1 MTVKQLADSADF
13 SAVCLPSEERRID
26 GAYVGDLL
34 SWVMGRANADN
45 AWITIMSNVNVIAV
59 ATLTDV
65 ACVIF
70 AEGVVPDDVL
80 IDVASQKNVNI
91 LTTSL
96 PAYEAALRL
105 SELI

>member
-1 MTVKQLADSADF
+1 MTVKQLAENSDF
-13 SAVCLPSEERRID
+13 SAITMPSPDRIID

-80 IDVASQKNVNI
+80 TDVATQKNVNI
-91 LTTSL
+91 FTTSL

>member
-1 MTVKQLADSADF
+1 MTVKQLANTTDF
-13 SAVCLPSEERRID
+13 CEVTLPSAQREID

-45 AWITIMSNVNVIAV
+45 AWITIMSNLNVVAV

-65 ACVIF
+65 ACIIF
-70 AEGVVPDDVL
+70 AEGVDPDETL
-80 IDVASQKNVNI
+80 IDVATQKNVNI
-91 LTTSL
+91 IKTPL
-96 PAYEAALRL
+96 PAYEAALRI